1 MTPLR
6 VEARLLGAICL
17 PNGPL
22 ALDALLTWV
31 EAQRRELPP
40 PASAGDCTDLPI
52 PLAQDRGVWLA
63 SFGTYELEESERD
76 WTNRR
81 FPLPEA
87 QDLGGAKLK
96 RVMLS
101 AGPSKSYRLPRERMH
116 LVDDRVTWWAVGDAG
131 AVRGMLA
138 EASYLG
144 KRRGVGLGKV
154 RQWSVEPCERW
165 EGFPVLMDGAPLRS
179 LPLDWP
185 GVSPESERAYA
196 VLRPPYWDNAK
207 RVEAY
212 VPRAVT

>member
-6 VEARLLGAICL
+6 VEARLLGGICL

-52 PLAQDRGVWLA
+52 PLAQERGIWLA
-63 SFGTYELEESERD
+63 SFGVCELEESERD

-87 QDLGGAKLK
+87 QDLGGPKLK

-116 LVDDRVTWWAVGDAG
+116 LVDDRIAWWALGEAD
-131 AVRGMLA
+131 AVRSMLA
-138 EASYLG
+138 EVNYLG

-154 RQWSVEPCERW
+154 RQWTVESCGSW
-165 EGFPVLMDGAPLRS
+165 EGFPVLRDGAPLRS

-185 GVSPESERAYA
+185 GVSSDAERAYA
-196 VLRPPYWDNAK
+196 VLRPPYWDNAR

-212 VPRAVT
+212 VPRAA